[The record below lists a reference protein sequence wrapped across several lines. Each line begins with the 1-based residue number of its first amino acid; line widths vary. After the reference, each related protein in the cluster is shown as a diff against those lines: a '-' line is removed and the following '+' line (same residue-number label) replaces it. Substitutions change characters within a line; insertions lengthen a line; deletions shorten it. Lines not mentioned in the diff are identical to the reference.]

1 MKPPK
6 TQAQAPVPL
15 HEDPWFRFLVMAS
28 SGVGFGGML
37 ASLTFL
43 DKGPHGF
50 EFHWSPLALPAFAL
64 GILLSSA
71 YWWIVFRMTN
81 RPGQLGTG
89 FLTASSGA
97 VMLLAILSF
106 LYPIRFIP
114 AARRTDVL
122 IGLAL
127 AVLVLGTI
135 GYIIHTMVRWLEQD
149 SADTPPDGSAGDE

>member
-1 MKPPK
+1 MPP
-6 TQAQAPVPL
+6 QPHPPVPV
-15 HEDPWFRFLVMAS
+15 HEDPRFRFLVMAS
-28 SGVGFGGML
+28 SALGLGGML

-43 DKGPHGF
+43 DRGPHGF

-71 YWWIVFRMTN
+71 YWWLVFRMTA
-81 RPGQLGTG
+81 RSGRLGPGI
-89 FLTASSGA
+89 LTAASGA
-97 VMLLAILSF
+97 VMLLAILAF

-114 AARRTDVL
+114 AAKRTDVV
-122 IGLAL
+122 IGLSL

-149 SADTPPDGSAGDE
+149 SADAPPDGSAGDE

>member
-1 MKPPK
+1 MKPP
-6 TQAQAPVPL
+6 QPNAPVPL
-15 HEDPWFRFLVMAS
+15 HEDPRFRFLVMSAS
-28 SGVGFGGML
+28 ALGLGGML

-64 GILLSSA
+64 GIVLSSA

-81 RPGQLGTG
+81 RPGHLGAG
-89 FLTASSGA
+89 FLTAASGA
-97 VMLLAILSF
+97 VMLLAILAF
-106 LYPIRFIP
+106 LSPIRFIP

-127 AVLVLGTI
+127 AVFVLGTI

-149 SADTPPDGSAGDE
+149 SADGPPDGSAGEN